1 MDIYFRIRIPT
12 AITDDR
18 DLAASALGDALGLDP
33 DKLADRQGAEPVGR
47 ERWDAMTVAEKS
59 NTLGRF
65 ADNANIF
72 PTVFSIEISEYYG
85 CGTN

>member
-1 MDIYFRIRIPT
+1 MDIYFRIRIPP

-18 DLAASALGDALGLDP
+18 GLAAALGDALGLDP
-33 DKLADRQGAEPVGR
+33 DKLADRLGAEQVGR
-47 ERWDAMTVAEKS
+47 ERWDAITVAEKA